1 MCGRQA
7 LFANDDAIASAAG
20 VPLNRWK
27 TTTNSSYTD
36 KGSTAANTSYTDKGS
51 QGRSPSHR
59 YRKSFNN
66 GPMRRMPVLTAER
79 SSKSGSAT
87 RYLSLMQWGIH
98 TDAEHKRL
106 TINAR
111 DDTLKSNGFGLWNSL
126 KNTQRCLIPVQGYF
140 EWLDSAGDKAPH
152 FITLPSFT
160 LPRSFSPDSSECEL
174 DADLSSSIMWLAGLY
189 QTPAQ
194 DSLLKVPA
202 FVIATIASKGSNIE
216 WLHDRMPVIFKTEED
231 RDAWLDPNVPFSSV
245 SHLMKPYE
253 GDLQCWQVHPFMNK
267 IANDTFEC
275 IVPVEQKSGTLF
287 QFFKKSDGAHIKKQ
301 DAKVEAE
308 EPFPSEF
315 GYSPSLY
322 TAALDNKTSSKVH
335 KDAESAVKMEPTVK
349 MESAV
354 KMEASV
360 HGHGAKRK
368 FVDSIGPST
377 ETPAKKNTSPA
388 SKSATSAKNK
398 KTAIKSISSGK
409 EAVIPADGN
418 ASKITNYFRKK

>member
-7 LFANDDAIASAAG
+7 LFANDEAIASAAG
-20 VPLNRWK
+20 VPLDRW
-27 TTTNSSYTD
+27 TTNATTSASYT
-36 KGSTAANTSYTDKGS
+36 ADKGS
-51 QGRSPSHR
+51 QGRSPNQR

-66 GPMRRMPVLTAER
+66 GPMRRMPVLTAGR
-79 SSKSGSAT
+79 SIKAESAT
-87 RYLSLMQWGIH
+87 RFLSLMQWGIF
-98 TDAEHKRL
+98 TDAAHKRL

-140 EWLDSAGDKAPH
+140 EWLDSAGDKEPH

-160 LPRSFSPDSSECEL
+160 LPKSFSSDSSENDMNL
-174 DADLSSSIMWLAGLY
+174 NSSIMWLAGLY

-194 DSLLKVPA
+194 DSLLKIPA

-245 SHLMKPYE
+245 SHLMKPFD

-287 QFFKKSDGAHIKKQ
+287 QFFKKSDPTIKQ
-301 DAKVEAE
+301 DVKSETE
-308 EPFPSEF
+308 EPLSSMFSF
-315 GYSPSLY
+315 SPSLD
-322 TAALDNKTSSKVH
+322 TAAQDNNTTSKIH
-335 KDAESAVKMEPTVK
+335 KHAELAVKT
-349 MESAV
+349 ES
-354 KMEASV
+354 SV
-360 HGHGAKRK
+360 HGHHGSKRK
-368 FVDSIGPST
+368 FVDSFGHST
-377 ETPAKKNTSPA
+377 AEAPAKKNASPA
-388 SKSATSAKNK
+388 SKTATGAKSK
-398 KTAIKSISSGK
+398 KAAIKSIHHGK
-409 EAVIPADGN
+409 EAVIAPDGN
-418 ASKITNYFRKK
+418 ASKITSYFRKK